1 VLDLSGRCVD
11 GLSRRDLRLYTSA
24 EATLRAGVVALPIV
38 HGQRVVAFL
47 RERAVDVWT
56 DPSETLL
63 RIDPH
68 VFNDSSDLERL
79 FVGLDEYRRRFGSN
93 ALQTG

>member
-1 VLDLSGRCVD
+1 V
-11 GLSRRDLRLYTSA
+11 YTRS
-24 EATLRAGVVALPIV
+24 EERQRAGVVALPIAQ
-38 HGQRVVAFL
+38 GQRLVKFL

-68 VFNDSSDLERL
+68 VFNDSSDLAR
-79 FVGLDEYRRRFGSN
+79 FFDGLDEYRKRLEKEM
-93 ALQTG
+93 A